1 MSESIGK
8 STESSFVKDAV
19 IDGKQLFQAVFAGF
33 KELLREKDLLNR
45 INVFPVADGD
55 TGTNLAYT
63 LRAIVDN
70 STVSDSAGETAQSM
84 AEAALMGARGN
95 SGLIMAQFMNGL
107 SEGIGNAFT
116 LDTSN
121 FSKAVQLAS
130 QKARK
135 AMAKPVEGTMITVI
149 KEWADHCIT
158 YGQRVKNFKDLLTHS
173 VEAAYE
179 SLRETPKKLKALKDA
194 GVVDAGAKGFVAF
207 LQGMAGFF
215 KGGYQEIIDLPKM
228 EPISLTFS
236 DEDRQGQAVYRY
248 CTEVLVR
255 GEQLPL
261 ETFQNELAEL
271 GDSVIVAGSE
281 TLARIHIHTD
291 TPADVAEYTRQNG
304 TIVKQKV
311 EDMKLQWEVLHK
323 RQHSIA
329 LVTDSTC
336 DLPQEI
342 KDTYQI
348 HMIPLRLFRD
358 QLEYLDRIT
367 ITPDHFY
374 RLMDEKGEYPS
385 SSQPDPQVIQSMYE
399 FLSDHYESIISVH
412 ISSALSGTWSVCNNI
427 AEQVAREKKT
437 RISVV
442 DSKAIS
448 GALGLQVLETAK
460 DIEAGKGHEEVLSAI
475 ERRTKET
482 KLFVSVATLKYMVR
496 GGRVSPLKGI
506 MAKLLNLKPIVSVN
520 TEGETEIFGKAFSRR
535 TVKKRIFN
543 VISQM
548 HAKKPIREYAI
559 VHADAEDLACRFA
572 EEAEAVIGK
581 PPAYIMHISPIIALN
596 AGKRAV
602 AIVTV

>member
-8 STESSFVKDAV
+8 SNRASFVKDAV

-33 KELLREKDLLNR
+33 KELLLERDLLNR

-63 LRAIVDN
+63 LRAVVDN
-70 STVSDSAGETAQSM
+70 STVSDSAGKTAQSM

-121 FSKAVQLAS
+121 FSEAVQLAS
-130 QKARK
+130 EKARR

-158 YGQRVKNFKDLLTHS
+158 YGKKVKNFKDLLSHS
-173 VEAAYE
+173 LEAAYD

-207 LQGMAGFF
+207 LQGMARFF
-215 KGGYQEIIDLPKM
+215 KGGVIDFPKM
-228 EPISLTFS
+228 EPITITFS
-236 DEDRQGQAVYRY
+236 EEGHQGEANFRY
-248 CTEVLVR
+248 CTEVLLR
-255 GEQLPL
+255 GEELPL
-261 ETFQNELAEL
+261 EQLQEELEEL
-271 GDSVIVAGSE
+271 GDSVIVAGSK
-281 TLARIHIHTD
+281 TLTRIHVHTD
-291 TPADVAEYTRQNG
+291 SPADVVEYTRQSG

-323 RQHSIA
+323 KKHSIA
-329 LVTDSTC
+329 LVTDSAC

-342 KDTYQI
+342 KDAYQI

-358 QLEYLDRIT
+358 QLEYLDRVT

-374 RLMDEKGEYPS
+374 RLMDEKGEYPK
-385 SSQPDPQVIQSMYE
+385 SSQPDPQVIRSMYE
-399 FLSDHYESIISVH
+399 FLADHYDSIISVH
-412 ISSALSGTWSVCNNI
+412 ISKALSGTWSVCKNM
-427 AEQVAREKKT
+427 ADQVMEEKNT

-442 DSKAIS
+442 DSKTLS

-460 DIEAGKGHEEVLSAI
+460 DIEAGKNHEEIISSI
-475 ERRTKET
+475 ERRKKET

-496 GGRVSPLKGI
+496 GGRVSPLKGF
-506 MAKLLNLKPIVSVN
+506 MAKLLNLKPIVSIN
-520 TEGETEIFGKAFSRR
+520 TEGKSEIFGKAFNRR
-535 TVKKRIFN
+535 TVKKCIFN
-543 VISQM
+543 VISER
-548 HAKKPIREYAI
+548 HAKKPVSEYAI
-559 VHADAEDLACRFA
+559 VHADAEDLAFEFA
-572 EEAEAVIGK
+572 DEAEKIIGY
-581 PPAYIMHISPIIALN
+581 PPTYIMHISPIIALN